1 MKSQDNN
8 FSTNISKIFDMMKF
22 IKNYSDTGLKLSD
35 EQKKCAVK
43 IALEIMNNIGT
54 IKTFRYLDQLTVAL
68 TPDLRQILKEEY
80 PTFYLPALITVFT
93 DTTKIDK
100 GNRLL
105 ERENKAIEG
114 LIQREK
120 KTIDVKAAFDDAK
133 DITENYM
140 TQDDDQESVDD
151 FDCDDILMFSDDC

>member
-1 MKSQDNN
+1 
-8 FSTNISKIFDMMKF
+8 
-22 IKNYSDTGLKLSD
+22 
-35 EQKKCAVK
+35 
-43 IALEIMNNIGT
+43 MNNIGT